1 MRTICDKVFIPCDA
15 KDATKFVY
23 DPDIDK
29 TVALKEHSNVIV
41 LSEEELI
48 DLIRDSIIE
57 QAISD
62 KGLNVKEFLK
72 QKGLSPKT

>member
-15 KDATKFVY
+15 KEATKFVY

-41 LSEEELI
+41 LTEEELI
-48 DLIRDSIIE
+48 DLIRGSILE
-57 QAISD
+57 QIISER
-62 KGLNVKEFLK
+62 GLDVKEFLK
-72 QKGLSPKT
+72 LKGLVGK